1 MKEFKLITALITP
14 LIKENKID
22 YIALKK
28 IIDYQLLNNVDT
40 FVIFGT
46 TGEGSLISLK
56 EKKKT
61 IIKLL
66 QEYNIHLIVGIS
78 NISTY
83 DSCKEIKYFS
93 SLNIDG
99 FLVLTPTYIKTN
111 QLGLYNHYS
120 KISKYTSKDIYLYD
134 IKARTGQDLDLETIS
149 NLQKIKNIKGI
160 KCASGEDKL
169 KNVIKL
175 KTRFKIFLGDDL
187 LLLNGLENKIDGL
200 ISVCSNAYCKTINKI
215 ISLYQDNKINE
226 SKELF
231 NKYQNYFP
239 LMFNEPNP
247 IPIKYL
253 MHKLNYS
260 TIFYSRPLYYPSK
273 ELKKLIQERYIEEI

>member
-46 TGEGSLISLK
+46 TVEGSLISLK

-134 IKARTGQDLDLETIS
+134 IKVRTGQDLDLETIS

-160 KCASGEDKL
+160 KCASGEEK
-169 KNVIKL
+169 
-175 KTRFKIFLGDDL
+175 
-187 LLLNGLENKIDGL
+187 
-200 ISVCSNAYCKTINKI
+200 
-215 ISLYQDNKINE
+215 
-226 SKELF
+226 
-231 NKYQNYFP
+231 
-239 LMFNEPNP
+239 
-247 IPIKYL
+247 
-253 MHKLNYS
+253 
-260 TIFYSRPLYYPSK
+260 
-273 ELKKLIQERYIEEI
+273 